1 MSWLGYVALF
11 GFLALAL
18 VHRVVGRRYLDEY
31 VAVYGRLP
39 GSRWFAETDG
49 NLEVE
54 RWRRRRL
61 AVIIPELVLFLA
73 GMYFLL
79 TSS

>member
-1 MSWLGYVALF
+1 MSSLGYVALF

-18 VHRVVGRRYLDEY
+18 VHRVIGRRYLDEY

-39 GSRWFAETDG
+39 GSNWFMRTDD
-49 NLEVE
+49 NPTVE
-54 RWRRRRL
+54 HWRRRRL
-61 AVIIPELVLFLA
+61 AVMVPELLLFLA

-79 TSS
+79 TSI